1 MEFPNF
7 IVWFK
12 LPSYEFR
19 VYDYKKDELT
29 TEDLLSKFS
38 MNQFEFITKDVS
50 KRNDE
55 NLILYAKQLI
65 SERKEILDSN
75 ELLQSFDWFDNNLKI
90 HDKTFYRNHS
100 NNVNTFIKRLIP
112 QDYKQF
118 ENILPYEESYYLKT
132 NRGGLMYGLVGVY
145 DIYTYDM
152 KLFYGSIMGEDYN
165 FYFPTCQGKIITIKK
180 IPKKFEYGIYNI
192 EITSNDLNFNKVFS
206 FSKDNHY
213 THFSLNFV
221 LYYNENYKGKIEL
234 NILSYDVLS
243 YKDCLIRSKTIFNT
257 WYKTLYKL
265 KKEFPK
271 NKLIKKL
278 GSSGWGELSAYNTII
293 KTDAQIETEK
303 LNIGFDFDDDYYIH
317 KWSVKKDDTE
327 IYHLVDLTKKE
338 SLYKH
343 NFRLKS
349 FITDYGRCK
358 MAKIALQNINDV
370 VRIQTDSISYKRNIK
385 PIIENFILEEDKT
398 GEFEILNSR
407 RMIKI

>member
-1 MEFPNF
+1 
-7 IVWFK
+7 
-12 LPSYEFR
+12 
-19 VYDYKKDELT
+19 
-29 TEDLLSKFS
+29 
-38 MNQFEFITKDVS
+38 
-50 KRNDE
+50 
-55 NLILYAKQLI
+55 
-65 SERKEILDSN
+65 
-75 ELLQSFDWFDNNLKI
+75 
-90 HDKTFYRNHS
+90 
-100 NNVNTFIKRLIP
+100 
-112 QDYKQF
+112 
-118 ENILPYEESYYLKT
+118 
-132 NRGGLMYGLVGVY
+132 
-145 DIYTYDM
+145 
-152 KLFYGSIMGEDYN
+152 MGEDYN
-165 FYFPTCQGKIITIKK
+165 FYFPTAQGKIITIKK

-192 EITSNDLNFNKVFS
+192 EIISNDLNFNKVFS

-303 LNIGFDFDDDYYIH
+303 LNIGFDFDDEYYIH
-317 KWSVKKDDTE
+317 KWSVKKDNTE

-407 RMIKI
+407 RMTKV